1 MSLFI
6 GVLATQSL
14 RLKHASPQYTQ
25 EPVGPGVTTREDP
38 PADGEPMMARLSLRR
53 CREILGSTVALSDA
67 DLVTMRDRMYD
78 LASVAVEIAAQ
89 KTGDT
94 STTEPKD
101 WRTAQKYL
109 TKDEQC
115 AVEERAAIIEFDGQC
130 DRDVA
135 ERDAVAQLVHGQTH
149 TPKGKT

>member
-1 MSLFI
+1 MAVFA
-6 GVLATQSL
+6 VQSV
-14 RLKHASPQYTQ
+14 RLKDAPPRYTQ
-25 EPVGPGVTTREDP
+25 ESVGPGVTSHDDP
-38 PADGEPMMARLSLRR
+38 TADGEPMTARLSLRR
-53 CREILGSTVALSDA
+53 CREILGSTVELSDD
-67 DLVTMRDRMYD
+67 DLVTMRDQMYD

-101 WRTAQKYL
+101 WRAAQEYL

-115 AVEERAAIIEFDGQC
+115 AVEERAAIIEFDGRC

-135 ERDAVAQLVHGQTH
+135 ERDAVAQLVQEQTH